1 MIKTL
6 NVQTI
11 GARYNL
17 MEKETTYCIVHI
29 SLFIK

>member
-6 NVQTI
+6 NVQTN

-17 MEKETTYCIVHI
+17 MEKETIYFIVHI